1 MPSYHVSVPHN
12 LGQAAARGRVD
23 QFLESVQRDYAEHIG
38 NVSGRWSDDRLDFRF
53 LASGLNISG
62 TLMVAQQSVEVS
74 GSLPL
79 EAALF
84 RGQIERTIRDELQ
97 RLLSS

>member
-1 MPSYHVSVPHN
+1 
-12 LGQAAARGRVD
+12 
-23 QFLESVQRDYAEHIG
+23 
-38 NVSGRWSDDRLDFRF
+38 
-53 LASGLNISG
+53 
-62 TLMVAQQSVEVS
+62 MVAQQSVEVS

-79 EAALF
+79 AAALF